1 MTRHINPAPKN
12 REKKSG
18 LRKEKY
24 MSNNTDN
31 NRVLT
36 RIGARQL
43 AQEELDGVSG
53 GLIPTRLSVLV
64 TGSSSN
70 PDHSFDT

>member
-1 MTRHINPAPKN
+1 
-12 REKKSG
+12 
-18 LRKEKY
+18 
-24 MSNNTDN
+24 MSNQDN

-36 RIGARQL
+36 RMGARKIS
-43 AQEELDGVSG
+43 QEELDEVSG

-64 TGSSSN
+64 TGTSSN

>member
-1 MTRHINPAPKN
+1 
-12 REKKSG
+12 
-18 LRKEKY
+18 
-24 MSNNTDN
+24 MSNQDN

-36 RIGARQL
+36 RMGARQL
-43 AQEELDGVSG
+43 SQEELGGVSG

-64 TGSSSN
+64 TGPSSN

>member
-1 MTRHINPAPKN
+1 
-12 REKKSG
+12 
-18 LRKEKY
+18 

-36 RIGARQL
+36 RRGARQL

-53 GLIPTRLSVLV
+53 GLIPTRLSTLV
-64 TGSSSN
+64 TGTSSN
-70 PDHSFDT
+70 PDKSFDT